1 MKVVNDNSNV
11 YKDTIVNILKSFKSN
26 KGNTLSLDEIIDEI
40 TLFIIAG
47 HETTANTSAWA
58 V

>member
-1 MKVVNDNSNV
+1 MKVANDNSNIF
-11 YKDTIVNILKSFKSN
+11 KDTIVNKLKSFKSN
-26 KGNTLSLDEIIDEI
+26 KGNSLSLPEIIHEI
-40 TLFIIAG
+40 SLFIVAG